1 MTLQEET
8 MKRSNL
14 QSGHRSKPSGAPAAL
29 LALLVSLPAAA
40 IHAQTSAATP
50 APKQATAPSQ
60 AGPSGALKAGGIGA
74 QNLIDRPY
82 SSMWP
87 KPSFPTGD
95 RQQKQFT
102 VEYVYRY
109 LQDDYK
115 PAVTLTHVPRSAAE
129 QDTPEHT
136 LAALITAI
144 QTLDY
149 DWWVSLWDTRS
160 REIFEQQAKEKKFDA
175 AWWKARW
182 QRSFQGKTVVLV
194 TRLETVS
201 DIILEIRV
209 GPQTPGQPSPL
220 NPFTF
225 RLEQGKWYATQ
236 ELGDSGFLPFFGQ
249 DTMTQ
254 NLDFTPDPHYS
265 QRDEP
270 PVVGKSQRLFFRNQ
284 TRGESSATDFV
295 W

>member
-1 MTLQEET
+1 

-14 QSGHRSKPSGAPAAL
+14 QSGHRNETSGAPAL
-29 LALLVSLPAAA
+29 FLALLVLLPSAA
-40 IHAQTSAATP
+40 IHAQTAPAT
-50 APKQATAPSQ
+50 TAPSRAAASSQ
-60 AGPSGALKAGGIGA
+60 VGPATAAKAGGISS

-82 SSMWP
+82 SEAWP
-87 KPSFPTGD
+87 KPGFPIGD

-115 PAVTLTHVPRSAAE
+115 PAVTLTQVPRSAAQ

-136 LAALITAI
+136 LTALITAI

-149 DWWVSLWDTRS
+149 DWWLSLWDTRS

-175 AWWKARW
+175 AWWKTRW

-194 TRLETVS
+194 SRLETVS

-209 GPQTPGQPSPL
+209 GPQTPGQPTPL

-254 NLDFTPDPHYS
+254 NLDFTPDPRYS
-265 QRDEP
+265 QHEEP
-270 PVVGKSQRLFFRNQ
+270 PVVGKSQSLFFRNQ
-284 TRGESSATDFV
+284 TRGESSATNFV